1 MQTLA
6 RLGARVLVAAPESAG
21 RIGLFGGVKAGD
33 ALGDDAVA
41 GRLPE
46 ADALVLCP
54 ADASERRV
62 GPGAP
67 TDAARLAAAAP
78 HLAVVGVD
86 AESDLRALGSAGLR
100 CRPAGGP
107 GGIFDLLPQ
116 AVIAQNAAGP
126 QGRRGD
132 DAGAAAR
139 LVAARRGAA
148 RRHRG
153 ARRAA
158 AQGPLRRPA

>member
-1 MQTLA
+1 MA
-6 RLGARVLVAAPESAG
+6 PRAASTCA
-21 RIGLFGGVKAGD
+21 
-33 ALGDDAVA
+33 
-41 GRLPE
+41 
-46 ADALVLCP
+46 
-54 ADASERRV
+54 RRV

-116 AVIAQNAAGP
+116 AVIAQNAAGLKVAEVMTRAR
-126 QGRRGD
+126 RRGSSPL
-132 DAGAAAR
+132 AAEQLAATEAYAE
-139 LVAARRGAA
+139 LLPKDLSAARR
-148 RRHRG
+148 
-153 ARRAA
+153 
-158 AQGPLRRPA
+158 